1 MIIDQILQGIVKE
14 RVDEPFR
21 SPLRMSNSGKCA
33 KAIAYQYHGFPSE
46 PLPPRSLMVFR
57 LGHTIETEVKALIKK
72 YCSHL
77 NLTYPTDTISYEV
90 DGKCIEGHVDGFIDS
105 DGILEVKSI
114 NGMRFKMLDR
124 EGVPPD
130 YVRQCNSYLKATGRK
145 YVLVLFYC
153 KDTSHLK
160 EITIR
165 YDPSVME
172 EIQARFLSVI
182 QSTKDK
188 LPPRE
193 YEPLKSGQLP
203 WQCSYCSF
211 TQPCW
216 PDYELKFDKNN
227 KPQWVP
233 KKAIE
238 TREQFEKR
246 RDKLGLEY

>member
-1 MIIDQILQGIVKE
+1 MIIDQILQGIVNE
-14 RVDEPFR
+14 RKDEAHR

-57 LGHTIETEVKALIKK
+57 LGHTIESEVKELIKK

-77 NLTYPTDTISYEV
+77 NITYPTTTITYKV
-90 DGKCIEGHVDGFIDS
+90 GDQIIEGHVDGFIDN

-130 YVRQCNSYLKATGRK
+130 YVKQCVSYLKATGRK

-160 EITIR
+160 EMIIK
-165 YDPSVME
+165 YDV
-172 EIQARFLSVI
+172 EIDQEIDTRFLSVI
-182 QSTKDK
+182 QSTKEN
-188 LPPRE
+188 LPARE
-193 YEPLKSGQLP
+193 YTPLKSGQLP

-211 TQPCW
+211 TAPCW

-227 KPQWVP
+227 KPQWV
-233 KKAIE
+233 KKGA
-238 TREQFEKR
+238 
-246 RDKLGLEY
+246 